1 MVRESVT
8 SARAHVFYLFYILRT
23 IVHTF
28 IYIYIFCVSVTFEK
42 GEKHSWK
49 KKLSNVCRNES
60 VQAPTTMSELILIEF
75 NFLCEIL
82 NRCEILSLLP
92 HDIEPCS
99 LEKIVNVSRKRR
111 GWKMAKTI
119 VDEFAFRLQGYQL
132 FATPCIGQL
141 DTSRVQS
148 RQQWCS
154 EELGEGKRRIRI
166 GNLT

>member
-1 MVRESVT
+1 
-8 SARAHVFYLFYILRT
+8 
-23 IVHTF
+23 
-28 IYIYIFCVSVTFEK
+28 
-42 GEKHSWK
+42 
-49 KKLSNVCRNES
+49 
-60 VQAPTTMSELILIEF
+60 
-75 NFLCEIL
+75 
-82 NRCEILSLLP
+82 
-92 HDIEPCS
+92 
-99 LEKIVNVSRKRR
+99 
-111 GWKMAKTI
+111 MAKTI